1 MSTCTII
8 IKIKDYFPKV
18 DTIPYQNFICL
29 FTCGENEGQLPL
41 LSQEKDYFQHEIT
54 NVISD
59 IKYKVHVLD
68 FNDMSLIGMCE
79 MTIPYKIINQI
90 KPPNGF
96 IQEQQKKIL
105 IDVNTKRKLFGTVL
119 NMGDIYINIYSE
131 LYLSEKNN
139 KLLVEKTGKSTA
151 RKKKVISNKYKKL
164 DGSPKTVKKKKL
176 IMKMNSDR
184 QALMNLN
191 KNNINSCVIKNNNNF
206 IPRNDKINSIIKQ
219 NNSFNYKDIQL
230 NRNGVLKSNNHNNIS
245 FRERITKQKS
255 KDRMNEEKK
264 SKDRNIN
271 YKKDNHTKIL
281 NRIIKTETNKNY
293 KNEIK
298 KLNKKDKDKDKDNK
312 KIINKKNVYLNNQ
325 NENENLTFNN
335 HEGNKITTIESLD
348 DIDISEKQ
356 YITKSKTK
364 NDNQNN
370 TVSIIS
376 NTLFTTN
383 SIEQELNEIENN
395 IIEKNKQIKN
405 DFGAQLKDNKN
416 NNNPSENGID
426 NNINQLEI
434 KNNLI
439 KLIDYYALLNH
450 KLLIVHKKNIY
461 INKKCNI
468 YREKLS
474 NELKKNNILIEKKKG
489 LNNNIINENNNSS
502 LNEKFIR
509 QIIKLKKSEFKIY
522 QNIFNLFYYDYDIL
536 KWKEEAKNKKMEEGL
551 KIDLLL
557 VVFKNLIKNYG
568 NISQI
573 YLDNMQKK
581 NILKKCLHKFNLNEK
596 EENIDNKIIIDNTYN
611 KKENKDINNNN
622 KNNVNKEE
630 KEKEKS
636 NKNEIE
642 KFRVIN
648 EVDEEKEDE
657 IDDEEDKLSKNQNYY
672 NNDDISCP
680 SSNIKENSN
689 FYNSNKK
696 LKSDKKNKSGQKNQL
711 NNENLIKY
719 NNIITNVIKDENK
732 IEMNINK
739 NNLFNDENKDLN
751 NNNINDAK
759 NENENHIDE
768 INKEEL
774 KNEKKNVSY
783 ENSDIKKEINN
794 KEEEINNY
802 EINNNKQII
811 NEIITN
817 NIDSEKDEIKSLKN
831 ENKNKNE
838 MEKYYVLIN

>member
-8 IKIKDYFPKV
+8 IKINAYFPK
-18 DTIPYQNFICL
+18 IKSLPYQNYICL

-219 NNSFNYKDIQL
+219 NNSFNYKDIQI

-245 FRERITKQKS
+245 FRERLTKQKS

-264 SKDRNIN
+264 SKDRIIN
-271 YKKDNHTKIL
+271 YKKENHNNIL

-298 KLNKKDKDKDKDNK
+298 KLNKKDNKVKDKDKDNK

-405 DFGAQLKDNKN
+405 DFGTQLKDNKN
-416 NNNPSENGID
+416 INPSENGID
-426 NNINQLEI
+426 NNIDQLEI

-536 KWKEEAKNKKMEEGL
+536 KWKEDAKNKKMEEGL

-581 NILKKCLHKFNLNEK
+581 
-596 EENIDNKIIIDNTYN
+596 
-611 KKENKDINNNN
+611 
-622 KNNVNKEE
+622 
-630 KEKEKS
+630 
-636 NKNEIE
+636 
-642 KFRVIN
+642 
-648 EVDEEKEDE
+648 
-657 IDDEEDKLSKNQNYY
+657 
-672 NNDDISCP
+672 
-680 SSNIKENSN
+680 
-689 FYNSNKK
+689 
-696 LKSDKKNKSGQKNQL
+696 
-711 NNENLIKY
+711 KY
-719 NNIITNVIKDENK
+719 
-732 IEMNINK
+732 
-739 NNLFNDENKDLN
+739 
-751 NNNINDAK
+751 
-759 NENENHIDE
+759 
-768 INKEEL
+768 
-774 KNEKKNVSY
+774 
-783 ENSDIKKEINN
+783 IKKMF
-794 KEEEINNY
+794 
-802 EINNNKQII
+802 
-811 NEIITN
+811 T
-817 NIDSEKDEIKSLKN
+817 
-831 ENKNKNE
+831 
-838 MEKYYVLIN
+838 

>member
-184 QALMNLN
+184 QAIMNFN
-191 KNNINSCVIKNNNNF
+191 KNNINSCVIKNNNNLN
-206 IPRNDKINSIIKQ
+206 PRNDKINNIIKQ
-219 NNSFNYKDIQL
+219 NNSFNYKEIQL

-245 FRERITKQKS
+245 FRERLTKQKS

-271 YKKDNHTKIL
+271 YKKDNHTNIL

-298 KLNKKDKDKDKDNK
+298 KLNKKDKDKDNK

-416 NNNPSENGID
+416 NNKKPSENGID

-581 NILKKCLHKFNLNEK
+581 NILKKCFHKFNLNEK
-596 EENIDNKIIIDNTYN
+596 EENNDNKIIIDNTYN
-611 KKENKDINNNN
+611 KKENKDINNN

-739 NNLFNDENKDLN
+739 NNLFKDENKDLN
-751 NNNINDAK
+751 NNNINDDK
-759 NENENHIDE
+759 NENENENQYDE

-774 KNEKKNVSY
+774 KNEKKNGCY
-783 ENSDIKKEINN
+783 ENSE
-794 KEEEINNY
+794 
-802 EINNNKQII
+802 
-811 NEIITN
+811 
-817 NIDSEKDEIKSLKN
+817 
-831 ENKNKNE
+831 
-838 MEKYYVLIN
+838 

>member
-245 FRERITKQKS
+245 FRERLTKQKS

-264 SKDRNIN
+264 SKDRIIN
-271 YKKDNHTKIL
+271 YKKENHNNIL

-298 KLNKKDKDKDKDNK
+298 KLNKKDNKDKDNK

-416 NNNPSENGID
+416 NNPSENGID
-426 NNINQLEI
+426 NNIDQLEI

-573 YLDNMQKK
+573 YLDNIQKK
-581 NILKKCLHKFNLNEK
+581 NILKKCFHKFNLNEK
-596 EENIDNKIIIDNTYN
+596 DENNDNKIIIDNTYN
-611 KKENKDINNNN
+611 KKDNKDNINNN
-622 KNNVNKEE
+622 KNNM
-630 KEKEKS
+630 
-636 NKNEIE
+636 
-642 KFRVIN
+642 
-648 EVDEEKEDE
+648 
-657 IDDEEDKLSKNQNYY
+657 
-672 NNDDISCP
+672 
-680 SSNIKENSN
+680 
-689 FYNSNKK
+689 
-696 LKSDKKNKSGQKNQL
+696 
-711 NNENLIKY
+711 NNEADGNYQKFI
-719 NNIITNVIKDENK
+719 
-732 IEMNINK
+732 NINK
-739 NNLFNDENKDLN
+739 LYLLTMFFLF
-751 NNNINDAK
+751 
-759 NENENHIDE
+759 
-768 INKEEL
+768 
-774 KNEKKNVSY
+774 
-783 ENSDIKKEINN
+783 
-794 KEEEINNY
+794 
-802 EINNNKQII
+802 
-811 NEIITN
+811 
-817 NIDSEKDEIKSLKN
+817 
-831 ENKNKNE
+831 
-838 MEKYYVLIN
+838 YYI